1 MTTAEKVA
9 RVAEA
14 RIEFGLTPALAALR
28 LPRSTWYYH
37 RRNGQGYADRY
48 RAWRAPLEQIARE
61 HPAYGYRRTTVELQQ
76 VYDWP
81 VNHKVV
87 QRLLK
92 LWELPLIRST
102 RRPKPGGIRQALAV
116 AGERANL
123 VAGLETIGA
132 GEVAYTDFT
141 ELVYA
146 DGARKAQL
154 LPLLDHTSKMVWGW
168 AVGERATTDLA
179 LKAWQAA
186 RQQLRVWRLPI
197 RRMIVHHDQDPV
209 FTGYGWTGQLLLRD
223 GVRLSYALHG
233 PRDNPEMEAF
243 FSRFKQENR
252 SLLLDART
260 PGELCDVVAER
271 IRYYNTC
278 RRHSQTDY
286 LAPEIYLKRLLS
298 QCRTPQFRA

>member
-9 RVAEA
+9 RVTEA
-14 RIEFGLTPALAALR
+14 RAEFGLTPALTALV

-37 RRNGQGYADRY
+37 RRNGSDYAHRY
-48 RAWRAPLEQIARE
+48 RELRAPLERIARE

-76 VYDWP
+76 VYDYSI
-81 VNHKVV
+81 NHKVV

-92 LWELPLIRST
+92 LWDLPLIRST
-102 RRPKPGGIRQALAV
+102 RRPKASGIRQALAV
-116 AGERANL
+116 AGERANV
-123 VAGLETIGA
+123 VAGLDTIRA

-146 DGARKAQL
+146 AGARKAHL

-168 AVGERATTDLA
+168 AVGERSTTDLA
-179 LKAWQAA
+179 LKAWQTA
-186 RQQLRVWRLPI
+186 RRQLHAWRLPI
-197 RRMIVHHDQDPV
+197 RGMIVHHDQDPV

-223 GVRLSYALHG
+223 GVRVSYALHG

-260 PGELCDVVAER
+260 LGELRDVVAER
-271 IRYYNTC
+271 MSYYNTC

-286 LAPEIYLKRLLS
+286 LAPETYLKRLLS
-298 QCRTPQFRA
+298 CL

>member
-9 RVAEA
+9 RVTEA
-14 RIEFGLTPALAALR
+14 RAEFGLAPALMALV

-37 RRNGQGYADRY
+37 RRNGSDYAHRY
-48 RAWRAPLEQIARE
+48 RELRAPLERIARE
-61 HPAYGYRRTTVELQQ
+61 HPAYGYRRATVELQQ
-76 VYDWP
+76 VYDYSI
-81 VNHKVV
+81 NHKVV

-92 LWELPLIRST
+92 LWDLPLIRST
-102 RRPKPGGIRQALAV
+102 RRPKASGIRQALAV

-123 VAGLETIGA
+123 VAGLDTIRA

-146 DGARKAQL
+146 DGARKAHL
-154 LPLLDHTSKMVWGW
+154 LPLLDHTSKMIWGW
-168 AVGERATTDLA
+168 AVGEQATTELA
-179 LKAWQAA
+179 LSAWQAA
-186 RQQLRVWRLPI
+186 RQQLRAWRLPI
-197 RRMIVHHDQDPV
+197 RGMIVHHDQDSV

-260 PGELCDVVAER
+260 VGELRDVVAER
-271 IRYYNTC
+271 MSYYNTC

-286 LAPEIYLKRLLS
+286 LAPETYLKRLLS
-298 QCRTPQFRA
+298 PP

>member
-1 MTTAEKVA
+1 MSTADKVSLVAKA
-9 RVAEA
+9 RA
-14 RIEFGLTPALAALR
+14 EFGLAPALTALG
-28 LPRSTWYYH
+28 LPRSTWYYRQRH
-37 RRNGQGYADRY
+37 GQSYPDRY
-48 RAWRAPLEQIARE
+48 REMQALLEQIARA
-61 HPAYGYRRTTVELQQ
+61 HPAYGYRRATVELQQ
-76 VYDWP
+76 VYERP

-92 LWELPLIRST
+92 LWDLPLIRST
-102 RRPKPGGIRQALAV
+102 RRPKASGIRQALAV

-123 VAGLETIGA
+123 VTGLETIRA
-132 GEVAYTDFT
+132 GDVAYTDFT

-168 AVGERATTDLA
+168 AVGERAATDLA
-179 LKAWQAA
+179 LQAWQEA
-186 RQQLRVWRLPI
+186 RQQLQAWHLKVSG
-197 RRMIVHHDQDPV
+197 MIVHHDQDPV

-252 SLLLDART
+252 SLLLDAQT
-260 PGELCDVVAER
+260 LGELRDVVAER
-271 IRYYNTC
+271 MSYYNTC

-286 LAPEIYLKRLLS
+286 LAPQTHLKRLLS
-298 QCRTPQFRA
+298 CP